1 MKIREIK
8 EYEPETQDAIIRLS
22 NQLTG
27 KECLIGREQL
37 ELIISDENS
46 HLFVAMNDE
55 GIILGMVTVGIYRS
69 PTGKKGWI
77 EDVVVDEGSRGQ
89 GTGENLTN
97 FAIEFAKSQQADVV
111 MLTSK
116 PERISANKLYKKLG
130 FQLKETNVY
139 RLSLKK

>member
-1 MKIREIK
+1 MKILEIK
-8 EYEPETQDAIIRLS
+8 GYQPEIEEAIDKLS
-22 NQLTG
+22 TQLTEKDYKIG
-27 KECLIGREQL
+27 KERIEA
-37 ELIISDENS
+37 IISDENS
-46 HLFVAMNDE
+46 HLFVALNEE
-55 GIILGMVTVGIYRS
+55 GNVLGMITVGIYIS

-97 FAIEFAKSQQADVV
+97 FAIEFAKNQQADVV

-116 PERISANKLYKKLG
+116 PERISANRLYKKLG

-139 RLSLKK
+139 RLPLKE